1 MFPAKLSQ
9 LLLIGSFA
17 ILTPAIG
24 FGQIY
29 EEMGPSTY
37 YAAPVCDP
45 CTSMCDDCHSPSCGT
60 WFDGLELFAGLDG
73 SKQPQDFGVNAHF
86 GGRLHANWG
95 IPVFH
100 DSGIGIQIGT
110 ALSQTDHAVAVTN
123 TLEGSSGRTQSFIT
137 AGVFQRSCSGW
148 NWGVVYDYL
157 YEDDYDLLS
166 LSQIRGTLSY
176 ELNECNEIGFVGMA
190 PLSGA
195 DADWGGNAVYLR
207 PLAQGRFFWRHW
219 WQTGAHTTAW
229 MGMADSHGQANVA
242 LGDSDETGEVIVFG
256 ADFQTPLND
265 YVALY
270 GEANFVTP
278 ADTGTVDA
286 FLGIAFYPGGGAW
299 RWQRRQSTAL
309 LPVAGSPSFSTDLR
323 R

>member
-1 MFPAKLSQ
+1 MLQAKFRR
-9 LLLIGSFA
+9 LLMICSFA
-17 ILTPAIG
+17 VLVPANG
-24 FGQIY
+24 FAQVY
-29 EEMGPSTY
+29 EDPTQGTY
-37 YAAPVCDP
+37 YAEPICDQ
-45 CTSMCDDCHSPSCGT
+45 CNAMCDECHPQSCGT

-95 IPVFH
+95 IPVFQ

-110 ALSQTDHAVAVTN
+110 AVTQSDHAVAVTEA
-123 TLEGSSGRTQSFIT
+123 LEGSSSRTQSFIT

-157 YEDDYDLLS
+157 YEDDYDMVS
-166 LSQIRGTLSY
+166 LSQIRGTISY
-176 ELNECNEIGFVGMA
+176 ELNECNEVGFIGMA
-190 PLSGA
+190 PLNGA
-195 DADWGGNAVYLR
+195 DVDWAGNALYLR

-219 WQTGAHTTAW
+219 WQSGVQTTTW
-229 MGMADSHGQANVA
+229 LGMSESHGQDNAA
-242 LGDSDETGEVIVFG
+242 LGAGVETGEVLVFG
-256 ADFQTPLND
+256 ADFQAPLND
-265 YVALY
+265 YLALY

-286 FLGIAFYPGGGAW
+286 FLGFAFYPGGGAW

-323 R
+323 Q

>member
-1 MFPAKLSQ
+1 MTPVKLRTV
-9 LLLIGSFA
+9 SFICSLVLFVPSIA
-17 ILTPAIG
+17 W
-24 FGQIY
+24 GQVY
-29 EEMGPSTY
+29 GEAGQGTY
-37 YAAPVCDP
+37 FAESACQQCNTT
-45 CTSMCDDCHSPSCGT
+45 CTSCQSTACGS

-95 IPVFH
+95 IPIFH
-100 DSGIGIQIGT
+100 DSGIGIQLGT
-110 ALSQTDHAVAVTN
+110 AVTQTEHAVAVTHA
-123 TLEGSSGRTQSFIT
+123 LEGSSSRTQSFIT

-157 YEDDYDLLS
+157 YEDDYDMVS
-166 LSQIRGTLSY
+166 LSQLRGTISY
-176 ELNECNEIGFVGMA
+176 ELNECNEVGFIGMA
-190 PLSGA
+190 PLNGA
-195 DADWGGNAVYLR
+195 DADWAGNAVYLR

-219 WQTGAHTTAW
+219 WQTGVQTTAW
-229 MGMADSHGQANVA
+229 LGMSESHGQANAA
-242 LGDSDETGEVIVFG
+242 LGAGNETGEVIVFG
-256 ADFQTPLND
+256 ADFQAPLND
-265 YVALY
+265 YLALY

-323 R
+323 Q